1 MCNTNIYIVN
11 ERSSSCS
18 CSCSNNTITRSR
30 SVLGI
35 PERYDSQN
43 ANPPKVSAKININEV
58 FAPPYLAI
66 DKDNLKPIRITFSRS
81 HPNSYTMLYNQIVK
95 VTDFNCNSFLGV
107 LDQPSGDFQP
117 NSVSFLF
124 IPVSQLITEY
134 YNIPF

>member
-11 ERSSSCS
+11 ERSASCS
-18 CSCSNNTITRSR
+18 CNCSNSGITKSR

-35 PERYDSQN
+35 PERYDSHN
-43 ANPPKVSAKININEV
+43 AKPLKVSAKINVNEV
-58 FAPPYLAI
+58 FAPPYLAV

-81 HPNSYTMLYNQIVK
+81 HPSSYTMLYNQVVK

-107 LDQPSGDFQP
+107 LDQSSGDFQ
-117 NSVSFLF
+117 SETVSFIF